1 MTEGRADLRVAYIL
15 LRPPSYSETFISAEI
30 RAVRAAGATVEVFVA
45 RPGGR
50 RAELARVVRTLFR
63 HPIRLLAEV
72 RTLGGTDL
80 RRAVLAG
87 SHAIALSKEVASFAP
102 DVVHAHFVNLP
113 TAIAALVAREV
124 GTPATAVAHAAD
136 FLLDRNPVGLARR
149 LGLLR
154 HLFVISAATVRQL
167 EARGVA
173 MSTIPHGIVRAAF
186 DGELPEPAPPGPAGG
201 VRLVTVARLIEK
213 KGVGTSVDAVA
224 RLVATGLDVRY
235 DVYGD
240 GPLRASLERRAE
252 QRGVSAAVTFH
263 GAVSHATA
271 TEALATA
278 DVAVLACT
286 RGTDGDLD
294 GIPVFLMEAA
304 SRQVPVVTTAVSGIP
319 ELVDD
324 DGGWLVPPDDP
335 AALAE
340 AVTRVVRD
348 PTEARRRAGTL
359 AARLRTE
366 FRPER
371 QAERLLDTWR
381 RLVDPAGGRQ
391 RATDGTASR
400 ARR

>member
-1 MTEGRADLRVAYIL
+1 MTEGRPGLRVAYIL

-30 RAVRAAGATVEVFVA
+30 RAVRSAGATVEVFVA

-50 RAELARVVRTLFR
+50 RAELARVVRTVFR
-63 HPIRLLAEV
+63 HPVRLFAQV
-72 RTLGGTDL
+72 RTLGATDL

-87 SHAIALSKEVASFAP
+87 SHAIALAEQVGSFAP

-113 TAIAALVAREV
+113 TSVAALVAKEV
-124 GTPATAVAHAAD
+124 GRPATAIAHAAD

-173 MSTIPHGIVRAAF
+173 MATIPHSIVRAAY
-186 DGELPEPAPPGPAGG
+186 DGELPDPAPRAPDGT
-201 VRLVTVARLIEK
+201 VRLVTVARLVEK
-213 KGVGTSVDAVA
+213 KGVGTGVDAVA
-224 RLVATGLDVRY
+224 RLVAAGLDVQY

-240 GPLRASLERRAE
+240 GPLRSSLERRAE
-252 QRGVSAAVTFH
+252 ENGVSAAVTFH
-263 GAVSHATA
+263 GAVPHAVA
-271 TEALATA
+271 TEALAGA
-278 DVAVLACT
+278 DVAVLPCT
-286 RGTDGDLD
+286 RGADGDLD

-324 DGGWLVPPDDP
+324 DGGWLVAPDDP
-335 AALAE
+335 AALAD
-340 AVTRVVRD
+340 AVARVVRD
-348 PTEARRRAGTL
+348 RAEARRRAGTL
-359 AARLRTE
+359 ATRLRTE

-371 QAERLLDTWR
+371 QAERLLDTWH
-381 RLVDPAGGRQ
+381 RLADPAGDRR
-391 RATDGTASR
+391 RAADASATE